1 MRDAV
6 QASDD
11 SGTYLVVINQNGH
24 VVFSPMTDGI
34 FAVLSGNESHDLRSS
49 GNAELAS
56 IVNDAMHGL
65 TSMRTVSLNGE
76 PYYMIGGPMSTVG
89 WELLSVCSVEVAGQ
103 TTKVLQE
110 RHVQIEQEATG
121 VYQDK
126 LQKARGST
134 LVLLLAIMAL
144 MLAGALIL
152 GKRIVKPINTI
163 TERISELN
171 EDNLEFRMEDT
182 FRTGDE
188 IQVLAESFASI
199 SHKTIEYLE
208 EVQTVTAEK
217 ERISSELSL
226 ARKIQAAMLPHIFP
240 AFPDR
245 PDFDVFA
252 TMAPAR
258 EVGGD
263 FYDYF
268 LIDEDHLCMTMADV
282 SGKGVPAALFM
293 MASKII
299 LQSSAMLGYSPAGIL
314 KNTNDAICSNNEAQ
328 MFVTVWVG
336 IVELSTGKMIA
347 ANAGHE
353 YPMIMRPNGQFEVFK
368 DKHGFILGGL
378 EHLTYSE
385 YEVRLEPGTKLFVYT
400 DGVTEATNKNHELF
414 GMKRILEALNEDP
427 KASPQQALGNV
438 RNAVDGFVQSEE
450 QFDDLTMLCM
460 EYKGPRPRGDDRS

>member
-1 MRDAV
+1 
-6 QASDD
+6 
-11 SGTYLVVINQNGH
+11 
-24 VVFSPMTDGI
+24 
-34 FAVLSGNESHDLRSS
+34 
-49 GNAELAS
+49 
-56 IVNDAMHGL
+56 
-65 TSMRTVSLNGE
+65 
-76 PYYMIGGPMSTVG
+76 
-89 WELLSVCSVEVAGQ
+89 
-103 TTKVLQE
+103 
-110 RHVQIEQEATG
+110 
-121 VYQDK
+121 
-126 LQKARGST
+126 
-134 LVLLLAIMAL
+134 
-144 MLAGALIL
+144 
-152 GKRIVKPINTI
+152 
-163 TERISELN
+163 
-171 EDNLEFRMEDT
+171 
-182 FRTGDE
+182 
-188 IQVLAESFASI
+188 
-199 SHKTIEYLE
+199 
-208 EVQTVTAEK
+208 
-217 ERISSELSL
+217 
-226 ARKIQAAMLPHIFP
+226 
-240 AFPDR
+240 
-245 PDFDVFA
+245 
-252 TMAPAR
+252 MAPAR

-299 LQSSAMLGYSPAGIL
+299 LQSSAMLGYSPAEIL

-427 KASPQQALGNV
+427 KASPQQVLGNV
-438 RNAVDGFVQSEE
+438 RKAVDGFVQSEE